1 MLVVDT
7 ERRTAMLTTTAPD
20 LRAAAQIVEAYSVQV
35 DRFARRFP
43 VDEIARI
50 AAVLV
55 DAHRDGRSVFVFGN
69 GACAALASHM
79 AADLAKSLAPSRQ
92 ADPLAPVAERL
103 RILALTDNAAMMTA
117 VGNDFDYDDVFL
129 EQLRVLMRTGDVVFG
144 LSASGGSANVLRALD
159 FARDRGAVTLAFT
172 GAMQGL
178 PPILDLVDV
187 AAVVPSCDIDVIED
201 FHVAYHHALTRAFV
215 AGVQVARS

>member
-1 MLVVDT
+1 MT
-7 ERRTAMLTTTAPD
+7 TTTAPD
-20 LRAAAQIVEAYSVQV
+20 IRTSAIIEAYSAEI

-43 VDEIARI
+43 VEDIARI

-55 DAHRDGRSVFVFGN
+55 EAHRDGRTVFVFGN

-79 AADLAKSLAPSRQ
+79 AADLAKSLAPTRQ
-92 ADPLAPVAERL
+92 ADPLAPVLDRL

-117 VGNDFDYDDVFL
+117 VGNDFDHDDVFL
-129 EQLRVLMRTGDVVFG
+129 EQLRVLLRTGDVVLG
-144 LSASGGSANVLRALD
+144 LSASGASPNVLRALE
-159 FARDRGAVTLAFT
+159 FARDRNAVTLGFT
-172 GAMQGL
+172 GAMHGL
-178 PPILDLVDV
+178 PPILDLVEV

-215 AGVQVARS
+215 AGVQDARS

>member
-1 MLVVDT
+1 MT
-7 ERRTAMLTTTAPD
+7 TTTAPD
-20 LRAAAQIVEAYSVQV
+20 IRTSAIIQAYSAEI

-43 VDEIARI
+43 IEDIARI

-55 DAHRDGRSVFVFGN
+55 EAHRDGRTVFVFGN

-79 AADLAKSLAPSRQ
+79 AADLAKSLAPVRQ
-92 ADPLAPVAERL
+92 VDPLAPVLDRL

-117 VGNDFDYDDVFL
+117 VGNDFDHDDVFL
-129 EQLRVLMRTGDVVFG
+129 EQLRVLLRSGDVVLG
-144 LSASGGSANVLRALD
+144 LSASGASPNVLRALE
-159 FARDRGAVTLAFT
+159 FARDRGAVTLGFT
-172 GAMQGL
+172 GAIRGL
-178 PPILDLVDV
+178 PPILDLVEV

-215 AGVQVARS
+215 AGVQAARS

>member
-1 MLVVDT
+1 MP
-7 ERRTAMLTTTAPD
+7 TTTAPD
-20 LRAAAQIVEAYSVQV
+20 LRAAAETVEAYSVQV

-43 VDEIARI
+43 AEELARI
-50 AAVLV
+50 AVVLV

-79 AADLAKSLAPSRQ
+79 AADLAKSLAPVRQ
-92 ADPLAPVAERL
+92 ADPLARVADRL

-117 VGNDFDYDDVFL
+117 IGNDFDHDDVFL
-129 EQLRVLMRTGDVVFG
+129 EQLRVLMRSGDVVIG
-144 LSASGGSANVLRALD
+144 LSASGRSANVLRALD

-172 GAMQGL
+172 GAMHGF

-187 AAVVPSCDIDVIED
+187 AAVVPSSDIDVIED
-201 FHVAYHHALTRAFV
+201 FHVAYHHAVTRAFV
-215 AGVQVARS
+215 AGVQVDRS